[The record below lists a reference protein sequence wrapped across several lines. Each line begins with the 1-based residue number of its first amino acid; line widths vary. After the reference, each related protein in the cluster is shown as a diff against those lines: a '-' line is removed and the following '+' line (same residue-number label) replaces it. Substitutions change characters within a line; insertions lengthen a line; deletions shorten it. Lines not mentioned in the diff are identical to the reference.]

1 MHRRTFILQPLLLS
15 AVHTCHMINT
25 HPARGAAD
33 VTLQCCH
40 YNDSSKHCRRGNSRD
55 EEELRSSAAT
65 HSTDG
70 LCVCL
75 SNTVSLRSLPVPVH
89 ASALRPVDGGGG
101 CEELHP
107 SGERGNMSERWGFS
121 PLRPVIHGGGCWSA
135 PGAHLWFGLLAGRPC
150 NSCQQ
155 VTCPPGSQGGEEG
168 SGWWWRGLTFL
179 CPALDWISMFLGCKY
194 RKDCRCFGS
203 PTLLN
208 FSSNV
213 TIYLNMLSLPCFT
226 IATNDK
232 QTVRSAR
239 VNQLCPDS
247 GAWSK
252 CV

>member
-121 PLRPVIHGGGCWSA
+121 PLRPVIHGGGCRSA

-168 SGWWWRGLTFL
+168 SRGGGEAWLFYVLHLTGLACFWDVNTGKTAAALGLLEVVCLPL
-179 CPALDWISMFLGCKY
+179 CLISPQM
-194 RKDCRCFGS
+194 
-203 PTLLN
+203 
-208 FSSNV
+208 
-213 TIYLNMLSLPCFT
+213 SLFT
-226 IATNDK
+226 
-232 QTVRSAR
+232 
-239 VNQLCPDS
+239 
-247 GAWSK
+247 
-252 CV
+252 